1 MLCQI
6 KKTTI
11 TSSSIIFKDIAGAI
25 SLLLLLYVTLHLPT
39 LVANV
44 HAF

>member
-1 MLCQI
+1 MLSQI
-6 KKTTI
+6 KKATI
-11 TSSSIIFKDIAGAI
+11 MSSSTIFKDIAGAI

-44 HAF
+44 HVF